1 MRSHAE
7 PPTEAE
13 RIAAEERCVGTVDL
27 LAQDEVEWEE
37 KMSIGGFHAHTS
49 TFLVVTMEQYLR
61 EVVDR
66 CALAPEA

>member
-1 MRSHAE
+1 V
-7 PPTEAE
+7 
-13 RIAAEERCVGTVDL
+13 ERCVGTVDL